1 MPDVCVHQVS
11 ISAKSFSFSFLT
23 RKKNL
28 PNGFIA
34 SCTQCCSLSLCRAP
48 LKRKREETVF
58 FFFLFF
64 SQLWKRKKPVQ
75 RVKTLI
81 YFCFLLLST
90 LLIREK
96 HKGKEELLF
105 FFLFSSYVYSAFGCV
120 CPPVIRRHFR
130 MTGLTGETHP
140 QHTHGWE
147 EQHNTSSH
155 YAPFPLFPRWKSKG
169 KKKCFVVV
177 HRHRAAADVDEP
189 GGYSSA
195 TPLYFARPGCTR
207 RTHTHGNVYL
217 QAPIISFPY
226 LPDGED
232 QSMIT

>member
-23 RKKNL
+23 RNKKNL

-169 KKKCFVVV
+169 KKNASSSSTATAPLPTSTNPVVIAVQLLYTLRDRGV
-177 HRHRAAADVDEP
+177 HGA
-189 GGYSSA
+189 
-195 TPLYFARPGCTR
+195 
-207 RTHTHGNVYL
+207 HTHGNVYL
-217 QAPIISFPY
+217 QAPIISFPC